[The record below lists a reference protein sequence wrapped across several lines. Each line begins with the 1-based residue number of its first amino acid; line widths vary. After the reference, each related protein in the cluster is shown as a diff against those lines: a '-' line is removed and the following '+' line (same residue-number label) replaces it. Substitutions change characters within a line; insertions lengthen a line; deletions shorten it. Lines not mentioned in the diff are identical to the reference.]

1 MKSTPKAGSRSTPPR
16 GVSVLGLSMVRNP
29 SLYRHLGHRPPGAR
43 LEPGGEMKRLVGA
56 FMLTAAGIAAGA
68 AVQGGPHA
76 EAAQN
81 AQGQDVL
88 PALLVEVRGLR
99 AAMEQM
105 ASSGPRVQ
113 LALGRLQ
120 LQEQRVNNLL
130 RRLETTRGS
139 LAGAQ
144 REEEQ
149 SRQQFAAMEEMLKNP
164 LPDGPQRGQVEQDM
178 GHVKQM

>member
-1 MKSTPKAGSRSTPPR
+1 
-16 GVSVLGLSMVRNP
+16 
-29 SLYRHLGHRPPGAR
+29 
-43 LEPGGEMKRLVGA
+43 MKRLVGA

-139 LAGAQ
+139 LGGAQ

-164 LPDGPQRGQVEQDM
+164 LPEGAQRGQVEQDM
-178 GHVKQM
+178 GHIKQMSARLAAEVQRLQVEESDAVQELAVEQGRWTEINQRMEELERALTRK

>member
-1 MKSTPKAGSRSTPPR
+1 
-16 GVSVLGLSMVRNP
+16 
-29 SLYRHLGHRPPGAR
+29 
-43 LEPGGEMKRLVGA
+43 MKRLVGA
-56 FMLTAAGIAAGA
+56 FILTAAGVAAGA
-68 AVQGGPHA
+68 AVQGGPYA
-76 EAAQN
+76 EGAQK
-81 AQGQDVL
+81 AQDQDIL

-99 AAMEQM
+99 TAMEQM

-130 RRLETTRGS
+130 RRLEATRGS
-139 LAGAQ
+139 LAGVQ

-149 SRQQFAAMEEMLKNP
+149 HRQQFAAMEEMLKNP

-178 GHVKQM
+178 GHVKQMAARLATEVQRLQVEESDAVQELAVEQGRWTEINQRMEELEGALARK